1 MTTALLSPPAITDAT
16 ASTVARLR
24 EVAEGRSGGRLEWH
38 HPGPSAAF
46 TRRDSRETGFAE
58 AVDEARGRGFAP
70 FIRPVG
76 GRLAAYHDGALV
88 LDLLARCEE
97 PRAGVEERFRSVA
110 SALAHGMRQLG
121 VDAHVGGLPGEY
133 CPGEWSVHAA
143 GRHKLV
149 GTGQRLVRGA
159 LLFTAVIVVGDP
171 EPLADV
177 MVAAYGRLGVPMD
190 PATIGSVAQ
199 HAPGVSLGDV
209 RDALGEALA
218 RVLPLGGPNLVDGR
232 AFHGAWDLR

>member
-16 ASTVARLR
+16 ATTVARLR
-24 EVAEGRSGGRLEWH
+24 EVADGRAGGRLEWH

-46 TRRDSRETGFAE
+46 TRRDAREAGFAE
-58 AVDEARGRGFAP
+58 AVDVAQERGFAP

-88 LDLLARCEE
+88 LDLLARCED
-97 PRAGVEERFRSVA
+97 PRAGIEERFRTVA
-110 SALAHGMRQLG
+110 TALVQGLRRLG

-177 MVAAYGRLGVPMD
+177 MVAAYDRLGLPLD
-190 PATIGSVAQ
+190 PATIGSIAQ
-199 HAPGVSLGDV
+199 HAPGVTLGDV
-209 RDALGEALA
+209 QEALGEALA
-218 RVLPLGGPNLVDGR
+218 DALPLGGPNLVDGR
-232 AFHGAWDLR
+232 TFAGAWEQR